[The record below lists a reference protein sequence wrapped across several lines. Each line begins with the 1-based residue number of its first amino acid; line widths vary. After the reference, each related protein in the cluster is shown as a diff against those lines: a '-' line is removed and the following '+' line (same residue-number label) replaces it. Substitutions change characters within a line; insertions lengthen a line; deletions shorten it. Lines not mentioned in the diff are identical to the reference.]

1 MVMWLQ
7 AAERA
12 DHAETENA
20 RLSALCGELAEQR
33 DMLLGALQ
41 LCVDEWKDFPDHV
54 VERVV
59 EKNGA
64 LRHGKMDYYAAVI
77 VKAARSA
84 IEAASKPPAMNC
96 QTETSSSVIP
106 E

>member
-1 MVMWLQ
+1 MWLQ

-41 LCVDEWKDFPDHV
+41 RAIPEIAVCC
-54 VERVV
+54 
-59 EKNGA
+59 
-64 LRHGKMDYYAAVI
+64 AADVLEQ
-77 VKAARSA
+77 ARAA
-84 IEAASKPPAMNC
+84 IEAASKPQP
-96 QTETSSSVIP
+96 
-106 E
+106 